1 MNNIDKNFVLIDI
14 EDFDSEKNYF
24 EEIFQLKLNNN
35 DSKEEYDQKKH
46 IYEIIN
52 NRIKSYYDYYKK
64 NKSYKK
70 EESEKDIIIFQKE
83 IKEILSIE
91 SLNDKFLF
99 FGFKSIVLS
108 LYVLVIRWLSKCHFK
123 TYLKYIKEDNIYLD
137 GYIYRIN
144 GKI

>member
-35 DSKEEYDQKKH
+35 DSKEEYDQKKN

-83 IKEILSIE
+83 IKEIL
-91 SLNDKFLF
+91 
-99 FGFKSIVLS
+99 
-108 LYVLVIRWLSKCHFK
+108 
-123 TYLKYIKEDNIYLD
+123 
-137 GYIYRIN
+137 
-144 GKI
+144 